1 MPSKQEVD
9 AILSE
14 PVCIIGAGPTGLITA
29 HTLLQDGF
37 KNVQIF
43 TKDEDVGGV
52 WSKKRVYPGLVINNV
67 HGQFNFSP
75 LPMPAGTRYDE
86 RLTGD
91 EISAYMEVFAQM
103 YVKDKIQFGVEVLN
117 LRHVIEG
124 EKSQW
129 VVKLLH
135 KKTGLQE
142 EKVFRR
148 VVLCSGGCST
158 PTMPS
163 DISPSVAESA
173 GFSGLVFHTS
183 DFKEKIDPV
192 LQVVGPKG
200 SGGGADGY
208 AGSVVIVGGGR
219 SAQDIAT
226 YLAKAGRQVTMIFGK
241 ADAFVAGP
249 SPMPPW
255 LRKSR
260 RFFHTTWI
268 GTAIVQ
274 LIWSIFIS
282 LSFKMV
288 KLPSNSPLRNTYSF
302 FWDIRATDEG
312 VPDSDGFH
320 ATVNAGK
327 IELVSPARVT
337 GYYGGLSSGQGGQH
351 PEGGVLV
358 RRDGQSGPEA
368 ESQLRASVVIL
379 ATGYRSSWDDLFD
392 ASTALEVGIAQEAYI
407 PQNKFNHE
415 WDHYRT
421 LANPP
426 PLQPEAQKWI
436 SPIYRGIVPAKNILR
451 RDLAINGASFSAGNM
466 QIWPQAIDELLEDM
480 RVPSGSLRTGGNWLT
495 WPFAV
500 LDMKQFG
507 TLSEERRNLRQAA

>member
-52 WSKKRVYPGLVINNV
+52 WSKKRVYPGLVLNNV

-75 LPMPAGTRYDE
+75 LPMPAGARYDE

-129 VVKLLH
+129 VVKMLH

-183 DFKEKIDPV
+183 DFKERIDQV

-226 YLAKAGRQVTMIFGK
+226 YLAKAGRQVTMLSQ
-241 ADAFVAGP
+241 D
-249 SPMPPW
+249 
-255 LRKSR
+255 RSR
-260 RFFHTTWI
+260 N
-268 GTAIVQ
+268 
-274 LIWSIFIS
+274 
-282 LSFKMV
+282 
-288 KLPSNSPLRNTYSF
+288 P
-302 FWDIRATDEG
+302 
-312 VPDSDGFH
+312 
-320 ATVNAGK
+320 
-327 IELVSPARVT
+327 
-337 GYYGGLSSGQGGQH
+337 
-351 PEGGVLV
+351 
-358 RRDGQSGPEA
+358 
-368 ESQLRASVVIL
+368 
-379 ATGYRSSWDDLFD
+379 
-392 ASTALEVGIAQEAYI
+392 ASTALEVGIAQEAYL

-426 PLQPEAQKWI
+426 PLQPEARKWI
-436 SPIYRGIVPAKNILR
+436 APIYRGIVPAKNILR
-451 RDLAINGASFSAGNM
+451 RDLAVNGASASLVLCFLPG
-466 QIWPQAIDELLEDM
+466 ICK
-480 RVPSGSLRTGGNWLT
+480 RVKWRPIG
-495 WPFAV
+495 F
-500 LDMKQFG
+500 
-507 TLSEERRNLRQAA
+507 RRISCKIR